1 MTYEELLEYL
11 NGLQAA
17 GDIRLQDTI
26 TVWDVE
32 HGEYYPAQ
40 LLEFAG
46 EDDILDSGHLF
57 IGYNLG
63 DCDWDD

>member
-11 NGLQAA
+11 SGLQAA

-26 TVWDVE
+26 TVWDIE
-32 HGEYYPAQ
+32 NGEYYPAQ

-46 EDDILDSGHLF
+46 DDEIISPYHLF
-57 IGYNLG
+57 IGYNYGNKKL
-63 DCDWDD
+63 

>member
-11 NGLQAA
+11 SG
-17 GDIRLQDTI
+17 LQDTI

-46 EDDILDSGHLF
+46 EDEILDNGHLF

-63 DCDWDD
+63 DCNWD